1 MYLLDTNI
9 WLERLLGQAHAEEV
23 GQFLDTVPADQLLIT
38 DFTLHSLGVILN
50 RLGEATV
57 FTQLVQDV
65 LIDGAV
71 NLIRLSPMTMYRV
84 VAIMEQYSLDLD
96 DAYQYVVAEREQAML
111 VSFDRDFDRTA
122 RGRQT
127 PAQVLV
133 NL

>member
-1 MYLLDTNI
+1 MLK
-9 WLERLLGQAHAEEV
+9 AE
-23 GQFLDTVPADQLLIT
+23 L
-38 DFTLHSLGVILN
+38 LN

-57 FTQLVQDV
+57 FTQLVQDI